1 MSTHTVHV
9 GEVERSGRGE
19 EGDGGRQRR
28 GLGEERC
35 GWGGGREKGRGNR
48 RQGEE
53 GLGLEK
59 CEEWE
64 G

>member
-19 EGDGGRQRR
+19 EGG
-28 GLGEERC
+28 
-35 GWGGGREKGRGNR
+35 

-53 GLGLEK
+53 GIERGGREVGRDEREGSGRGIERLER
-59 CEEWE
+59 
-64 G
+64 

>member
-1 MSTHTVHV
+1 M
-9 GEVERSGRGE
+9 GE
-19 EGDGGRQRR
+19 GGRD
-28 GLGEERC
+28 E
-35 GWGGGREKGRGNR
+35 GRGNR

-59 CEEWE
+59 CKEWE